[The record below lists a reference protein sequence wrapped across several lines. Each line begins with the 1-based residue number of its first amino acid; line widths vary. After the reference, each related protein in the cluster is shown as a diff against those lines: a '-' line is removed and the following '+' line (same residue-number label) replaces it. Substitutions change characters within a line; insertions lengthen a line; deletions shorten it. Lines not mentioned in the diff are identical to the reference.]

1 MGISGGRGDESV
13 AGGEVRVLASSI
25 CPPRSPAVASHASI
39 TNFTTPCFLIPRHE
53 RIVGELLKHTVREGT
68 VASRSDLT

>member
-25 CPPRSPAVASHASI
+25 CPPQSPAVTSHASVA
-39 TNFTTPCFLIPRHE
+39 NLTTLCFLLPRY
-53 RIVGELLKHTVREGT
+53 GGLP
-68 VASRSDLT
+68 ASCSSTLSRKEQGRAALT